1 MAKAKLAD
9 IVAHCNRTLKPDSFE
24 DWPGAVNG
32 LQVENRGSVSRIAAA
47 VDATP
52 ATVKKAADE
61 GADLLIV
68 HHGLFWGK
76 THPWTGNRFKLLRL
90 LLDNNIAVYSS
101 HLPLDAH
108 PRLGNNAGLCRAL
121 GIRSPKPF
129 FIERGQAIGLRGEL
143 DITRAGL
150 AKRLAK

>member
-9 IVAHCNRTLKPDSFE
+9 IIAHCNRTLKPDSFE

-61 GADLLIV
+61 GA
-68 HHGLFWGK
+68 
-76 THPWTGNRFKLLRL
+76 
-90 LLDNNIAVYSS
+90 A
-101 HLPLDAH
+101 DAEESEE
-108 PRLGNNAGLCRAL
+108 GDDDEEEDA
-121 GIRSPKPF
+121 
-129 FIERGQAIGLRGEL
+129 EE
-143 DITRAGL
+143 DIDEEEDDDEEDDEEE
-150 AKRLAK
+150 

>member
-9 IVAHCNRTLKPDSFE
+9 IVVHCNRTLKLDSFE

-76 THPWTGNRFKLLRL
+76 THPWTGNRYKLLRRL
-90 LLDNNIAVYSS
+90 LLLLRRWWRCEFDGRRRARR
-101 HLPLDAH
+101 A
-108 PRLGNNAGLCRAL
+108 PRRR
-121 GIRSPKPF
+121 RSQKL
-129 FIERGQAIGLRGEL
+129 QAMCP
-143 DITRAGL
+143 T
-150 AKRLAK
+150 

>member
-9 IVAHCNRTLKPDSFE
+9 IVAHCNRTLKTDSFE

-76 THPWTGNRFKLLRL
+76 THPWTGNRYKIVS
-90 LLDNNIAVYSS
+90 LDGEKTYQLFDLVEDPQEDHDLAQQ
-101 HLPLDAH
+101 H
-108 PRLGNNAGLCRAL
+108 PEIVARMRKGLEAWRQSCRASTQ
-121 GIRSPKPF
+121 GSDYGSPN
-129 FIERGQAIGLRGEL
+129 ISR
-143 DITRAGL
+143 
-150 AKRLAK
+150 